1 VVGVCRI
8 EAVVYS
14 FYAALATFC
23 FSHTKPRCRGRS
35 ASGSY
40 LNTSATLV
48 CALLGSA
55 RRPSVCRRRRVLRQA
70 VARMQI
76 KTNFYSLRPDQARAA
91 VRQARSTGIFITY
104 LAFTIRIPTP
114 RPGLPDFYGVPGI

>member
-1 VVGVCRI
+1 MVGVCRI

-23 FSHTKPRCRGRS
+23 FFAYQAALSRKVRIGVLPKHQRDPG
-35 ASGSY
+35 
-40 LNTSATLV
+40 V
-48 CALLGSA
+48 CVA
-55 RRPSVCRRRRVLRQA
+55 RMRPTPSVCRRRRVLRPA

-114 RPGLPDFYGVPGI
+114 WPGLPDFYGVPGI